1 MTLVRATFHIASVV
15 NGEDAVSY
23 EIVPSTRTLSV
34 DANGEWASGT
44 TIDKGYAKVT
54 CSVYKIT
61 GKNRELCKGE
71 TLFYRSNGAYL
82 QQFLFN
88 TGTFS
93 VYADKTASALNAF
106 VYSVNMASGNVS
118 DTPLAMTSITIAH
131 DGSNGD
137 DGASLLCQY
146 SADGTNW
153 HDGFITG
160 DVWMRQKLST
170 ATTWSNKMRIVG
182 ERGPGGTNGSYTE
195 YSYGISEKESV
206 ASSANSPGVD
216 NWYDMPIPT
225 TKDKPYLWMRVIK
238 VDEKGN
244 ESSPAYTRINGKDG
258 NNGTSVNIKG
268 SKPSSSALPSS
279 GQKMGDCYLIN
290 GELWV
295 YTGETGTGIVNGF
308 VNCGNIKGE
317 PGDSAV
323 QYFYHMAWATG
334 IKTDSSG
341 TMTGV
346 EGFTTSNP
354 AGLSYA
360 YMGVCYNTVSS
371 PDPSDWSQYK
381 WVKVEGKDAVTYE
394 VKLDT
399 NTVSADGKT
408 GKFLTTK
415 LGKYRLLRHTG
426 DKTENCSGVLDTL
439 DFLIFPIGADG
450 EALGAL
456 TGDTNSDIYGTIT
469 GNNLKEED
477 VYQIKFFW
485 YSGPTVVANR
495 YNYLQALKKTQGTPT
510 STMVISV
517 LASNTFT
524 VLRQGTEG
532 ERGSSGAV
540 WRQHRGFVEASE
552 TATYKYEAGGNDE
565 KFIDAVLLTGASGK
579 KTWYRCIQSYYST
592 GKSDLRNTLGSD
604 EFAKYWD
611 SAYMTVDFIATDF
624 FLSENAVINLL
635 GSNEINLTEKN
646 TGEIFGSYRI
656 PSGNGDDGVYAL
668 WLGAATGDGA
678 PFSVTKSG
686 EIYSVSGTIGGFKI
700 SENAIGSDQSGNMY
714 LTNNYIHFGIA
725 KSIYN
730 QDGHWVNLGKVDD
743 CCLEIM
749 SVASGSNTVNVG
761 GYVSVTLNTPR
772 PKSEANFA
780 AALRLEC
787 LWAEGG
793 AGTFDITN
801 AKEGNHAILIDSG
814 DVAGLRPSFIRINSS
829 LELSDY
835 NYNIECYNE
844 ENKPITLTLPSSP
857 KWGQHYV
864 VIQRGRGRVNFRS
877 ALGTNIHDLLSD
889 TDGKTWYSGIRGQVT
904 WFWYDGTEWMVRYVN
919 RQ

>member
-1 MTLVRATFHIASVV
+1 MTLVRGTFNISSVA
-15 NGEDAVSY
+15 NGEDAISY
-23 EIVPSTRTLSV
+23 EIVPSTRSLLI
-34 DANGEWASGT
+34 DADGNWVVGT
-44 TIDKGYAKVT
+44 TISGRYAKVI
-54 CSVYKIT
+54 CSVYKVT
-61 GKNRELCKGE
+61 GSKRELCTEKLRYSASNVIAKKGSFNGGSFHLMIPSS
-71 TLFYRSNGAYL
+71 TNVVDVSIFASNE
-82 QQFLFN
+82 
-88 TGTFS
+88 
-93 VYADKTASALNAF
+93 TASGPTG
-106 VYSVNMASGNVS
+106 SS
-118 DTPLAMTSITIAH
+118 LAIISIPVIH
-131 DGSNGD
+131 NGTNGTA
-137 DGASLLCQY
+137 GASLLCQY
-146 SADGTNW
+146 SADKTNW
-153 HDGFITG
+153 HDGFRAG

-170 ATTWSNKMRIVG
+170 DTTWSDPMRIVG
-182 ERGPGGTNGSYTE
+182 EKGTDGSYTE

-206 ASSANSPGVD
+206 ASSANSPGVE

-244 ESSPAYTRINGKDG
+244 ESSPAYTRLNGKDG

-295 YTGETGTGIVNGF
+295 YTGETGSGIVHGF

-323 QYFYHMAWATG
+323 QYFYHIAWATG

-371 PDPSDWSQYK
+371 PDPSDWNQYK

-394 VKLDT
+394 IKLDS

-450 EALGAL
+450 EALGVL
-456 TGDTNSDIYGTIT
+456 SGDKDSDIYGIIT
-469 GNNLKEED
+469 GNGLKEEN

-485 YSGPTVVANR
+485 YSGPAAVADR

-524 VLRQGTEG
+524 VLRQGVDG

-592 GKSDLRNTLGSD
+592 GKSDSRNIVGSND
-604 EFAKYWD
+604 FAKYWD

-635 GSNEINLTEKN
+635 GSNEINLTDKN
-646 TGEIFGSYRI
+646 GDIFGSYRI

-668 WLGAATGDGA
+668 WLGAATGGGA

-686 EIYSVSGTIGGFKI
+686 EIYSVSGIIGGFRI
-700 SENAIGSDQSGNMY
+700 GENGLGTSEGSNMF
-714 LTNNYIHFGIA
+714 LMNEYIHFGNFAALTNFDGYCIELGRRNNRCLTA
-725 KSIYN
+725 VSATSSNNDIYE
-730 QDGHWVNLGKVDD
+730 GGFFSVLVNKPMKFL
-743 CCLEIM
+743 
-749 SVASGSNTVNVG
+749 SS
-761 GYVSVTLNTPR
+761 Y
-772 PKSEANFA
+772 A
-780 AALRLEC
+780 AALRLQC
-787 LWAEGG
+787 DWMAD
-793 AGTFDITN
+793 AGEIDMTK
-801 AKEGNHAILIDSG
+801 ALEGNHAILIESG
-814 DVAGLRPSFIRINSS
+814 DVAGIRPSFVRINKD
-829 LELSDY
+829 LALSDY
-835 NYNIECYNE
+835 NFNVECYNE
-844 ENKPITLTLPSSP
+844 ENKPITLTLPASP

-864 VIQRGRGRVNFRS
+864 VIQRGRGRINFRS

-889 TDGKTWYSGIRGQVT
+889 ADGKTWYSGTRGQVT

>member
-1 MTLVRATFHIASVV
+1 MTLVRGTFNISSVA

-23 EIVPSTRTLSV
+23 EIVPSTRSLLI
-34 DANGEWASGT
+34 DADGNWVVGT
-44 TIDKGYAKVT
+44 TISGRYAKVI
-54 CSVYKIT
+54 CSVYKVT
-61 GKNRELCKGE
+61 GSKRELCTEKLWYSASNVIEKKGSFNGGSFHLMIPSS
-71 TLFYRSNGAYL
+71 TNVVDVSIFASNE
-82 QQFLFN
+82 
-88 TGTFS
+88 
-93 VYADKTASALNAF
+93 TASGPTG
-106 VYSVNMASGNVS
+106 SS
-118 DTPLAMTSITIAH
+118 LAIISIPVIH
-131 DGSNGD
+131 NGTNGTA
-137 DGASLLCQY
+137 GASLLCQY
-146 SADGTNW
+146 SADKTNW
-153 HDGFITG
+153 HDGFRAG

-170 ATTWSNKMRIVG
+170 DTTWSDPMRIVG
-182 ERGPGGTNGSYTE
+182 EKGTDGSYTE

-206 ASSANSPGVD
+206 ASSANSPGVE

-244 ESSPAYTRINGKDG
+244 ESSPAYTRLNGKDG

-279 GQKMGDCYLIN
+279 SQKMGDCYLIN

-295 YTGETGTGIVNGF
+295 YTGETGSGIVHGF

-323 QYFYHMAWATG
+323 QYFYHIAWATG

-371 PDPSDWSQYK
+371 PDPSDWNQYK

-394 VKLDT
+394 IKLDS

-450 EALGAL
+450 EALGVL
-456 TGDTNSDIYGTIT
+456 SGDKDSDIYGIIT
-469 GNNLKEED
+469 GNGLKEEN

-485 YSGPTVVANR
+485 YSGPAAVANR

-524 VLRQGTEG
+524 VLRQGVDG

-552 TATYKYEAGGNDE
+552 MATYKYEAGGNDE

-592 GKSDLRNTLGSD
+592 GKSDSRNTVGSND
-604 EFAKYWD
+604 FAKYWD

-635 GSNEINLTEKN
+635 GSNEINLTDKN
-646 TGEIFGSYRI
+646 GDIFGSYRI

-668 WLGAATGDGA
+668 WLGATTGGGA

-686 EIYSVSGTIGGFKI
+686 EIYSVSGTIGGFRIGKNGLGT
-700 SENAIGSDQSGNMY
+700 SEGSNMF
-714 LTNNYIHFGIA
+714 LENDYIHFGNFAALSNFDGYCIELGRRNQRCLTA
-725 KSIYN
+725 VSSSSSDNDIY
-730 QDGHWVNLGKVDD
+730 
-743 CCLEIM
+743 
-749 SVASGSNTVNVG
+749 VG
-761 GYVSVTLNTPR
+761 GFFSILVNR
-772 PKSEANFA
+772 PISSFA
-780 AALRLEC
+780 AALHLQC
-787 LWAEGG
+787 DWTVD
-793 AGTFDITN
+793 AGEIDMTE
-801 AKEGNHAILIDSG
+801 ALRGNHAILIESG
-814 DVAGLRPSFIRINSS
+814 DVAGIRPSFVRINKD
-829 LELSDY
+829 LALSDY
-835 NYNIECYNE
+835 NFNVECYNE
-844 ENKPITLTLPSSP
+844 ENKPITLTLPASP

-864 VIQRGRGRVNFRS
+864 VIQRGRGRINFRP
-877 ALGTNIHDLLSD
+877 ALDTNIHDLLSD
-889 TDGKTWYSGIRGQVT
+889 ADGKTWYSGTRGQVT

>member
-1 MTLVRATFHIASVV
+1 MTLVRGTFNISSVA

-23 EIVPSTRTLSV
+23 EIVPSTRSLLI
-34 DANGEWASGT
+34 DADGNWVVGT
-44 TIDKGYAKVT
+44 TISGRYAKVI
-54 CSVYKIT
+54 CSVYKVT
-61 GKNRELCKGE
+61 GSKRELCTEKLWYSASNVIAKKGSFNGGSFHLMIPSS
-71 TLFYRSNGAYL
+71 TNVVDVSIFASNE
-82 QQFLFN
+82 
-88 TGTFS
+88 
-93 VYADKTASALNAF
+93 TASGPTG
-106 VYSVNMASGNVS
+106 SS
-118 DTPLAMTSITIAH
+118 LAIISIPVIHNGTNGTS
-131 DGSNGD
+131 
-137 DGASLLCQY
+137 GASLLCQY
-146 SADGTNW
+146 SADKTNW
-153 HDGFITG
+153 HDGFVTG
-160 DVWMRQKLST
+160 DVWMRQKLNTDT
-170 ATTWSNKMRIVG
+170 AWSDPMRIVG
-182 ERGPGGTNGSYTE
+182 EQGKPGTNGSYTE

-206 ASSANSPGVD
+206 ASSANSPGVET
-216 NWYDMPIPT
+216 WHDMPIPT

-244 ESSPAYTRINGKDG
+244 ESSPAYTRLNGKDG

-295 YTGETGTGIVNGF
+295 YTGETGSGIVHGF

-371 PDPSDWSQYK
+371 PDPSDWNQYK

-394 VKLDT
+394 IKLDS

-450 EALGAL
+450 EALGVL
-456 TGDTNSDIYGTIT
+456 SGDKDSDIYGIIT
-469 GNNLKEED
+469 GNGLKEEN

-485 YSGPTVVANR
+485 YSGPAAVANR

-524 VLRQGTEG
+524 VLRQGVDG

-592 GKSDLRNTLGSD
+592 GKSDSRNTVGSND
-604 EFAKYWD
+604 FAKYWD

-635 GSNEINLTEKN
+635 GSNEINLADKN
-646 TGEIFGSYRI
+646 GDIFGSYRI

-668 WLGAATGDGA
+668 WLGATTGGGA

-686 EIYSVSGTIGGFKI
+686 EIYSVSGTIGGFRIGKNGLGT
-700 SENAIGSDQSGNMY
+700 SEGSNMF
-714 LTNNYIHFGIA
+714 LKNDCIHFGNLA
-725 KSIYN
+725 ALSNFDGYCVELGRRNQRCLTAVSSSSSDNDIY
-730 QDGHWVNLGKVDD
+730 
-743 CCLEIM
+743 
-749 SVASGSNTVNVG
+749 VG
-761 GYVSVTLNTPR
+761 GFFSILVNR
-772 PKSEANFA
+772 PISSFA
-780 AALRLEC
+780 AALHLRC
-787 LWAEGG
+787 DWTVD
-793 AGTFDITN
+793 AGEIDMTK
-801 AKEGNHAILIDSG
+801 ALRGNHAILIESG
-814 DVAGLRPSFIRINSS
+814 DVAGIRPSFVRINKD
-829 LELSDY
+829 LALSDY
-835 NYNIECYNE
+835 NFNVECYNE
-844 ENKPITLTLPSSP
+844 ENKPITLTLPASP

-864 VIQRGRGRVNFRS
+864 VIQRGRGRINFRS

-889 TDGKTWYSGIRGQVT
+889 ADGKTWYSGTRGQVT

>member
-1 MTLVRATFHIASVV
+1 MTLVRGTFNISSVA

-23 EIVPSTRTLSV
+23 EIVPSTRSLLI
-34 DANGEWASGT
+34 DADGNWVVGT
-44 TIDKGYAKVT
+44 TISGRYAKVI
-54 CSVYKIT
+54 CLVYKVT
-61 GKNRELCKGE
+61 GSKRELCTEKLWYSASNVIAKKGSFDGGSFHLMIPSS
-71 TLFYRSNGAYL
+71 TNVVDVSIFASNE
-82 QQFLFN
+82 
-88 TGTFS
+88 
-93 VYADKTASALNAF
+93 TASGPTG
-106 VYSVNMASGNVS
+106 SS
-118 DTPLAMTSITIAH
+118 LAIISIPVIH
-131 DGSNGD
+131 NGTNGTA
-137 DGASLLCQY
+137 GASLLCQY
-146 SADGTNW
+146 SADKTNW
-153 HDGFITG
+153 HDGFRAG

-170 ATTWSNKMRIVG
+170 DTTWSDPMRIVG
-182 ERGPGGTNGSYTE
+182 EKGTDGSYTE

-206 ASSANSPGVD
+206 ASSANSPGVE

-244 ESSPAYTRINGKDG
+244 ESSPAYTRLNGKDG

-295 YTGETGTGIVNGF
+295 YTGETGSGIVHGF

-323 QYFYHMAWATG
+323 QYFYHIAWATG

-371 PDPSDWSQYK
+371 PDPSDWNQYK

-394 VKLDT
+394 IKLDS

-450 EALGAL
+450 EALDVL
-456 TGDTNSDIYGTIT
+456 SGDKDSDIYGIIT
-469 GNNLKEED
+469 GNGLKEEN

-485 YSGPTVVANR
+485 YSGPAAVANR

-524 VLRQGTEG
+524 VLRQGVDG

-592 GKSDLRNTLGSD
+592 GKSDSRNTVGSND
-604 EFAKYWD
+604 FAKYWD

-635 GSNEINLTEKN
+635 GSNEINLTDKN
-646 TGEIFGSYRI
+646 GDIFGSYRI

-668 WLGAATGDGA
+668 WLGAATGGGA

-686 EIYSVSGTIGGFKI
+686 EIYSVSGIIGGFRI
-700 SENAIGSDQSGNMY
+700 GENGLGTSEGSNMF
-714 LTNNYIHFGIA
+714 LMNEYIHFGNFAALTNFDGYCIELGRRNNRCLTA
-725 KSIYN
+725 VSATSSNNDIYE
-730 QDGHWVNLGKVDD
+730 GGFFSVLVNKPMKFL
-743 CCLEIM
+743 
-749 SVASGSNTVNVG
+749 SS
-761 GYVSVTLNTPR
+761 Y
-772 PKSEANFA
+772 A
-780 AALRLEC
+780 AALRLQC
-787 LWAEGG
+787 DWTAD
-793 AGTFDITN
+793 AGEIDMTKAF
-801 AKEGNHAILIDSG
+801 EGNHAILIESG
-814 DVAGLRPSFIRINSS
+814 DVAGIRPSFVRINKD
-829 LELSDY
+829 LALSDY
-835 NYNIECYNE
+835 NFNVECYNE
-844 ENKPITLTLPSSP
+844 ENKPITLTLPASP

-864 VIQRGRGRVNFRS
+864 VIQRGRGRINFRS
-877 ALGTNIHDLLSD
+877 AFGTNIHDLLSD
-889 TDGKTWYSGIRGQVT
+889 ADGKTWYSGTRGQVT

>member
-1 MTLVRATFHIASVV
+1 MTLVRATFHISSVA

-23 EIVPSTRTLSV
+23 EIVPSTRSLLI
-34 DANGEWASGT
+34 DADGNWVVGT
-44 TIDKGYAKVT
+44 TTSGRYAKVI
-54 CSVYKIT
+54 CSVYKVT
-61 GKNRELCKGE
+61 GPKRELCTEKLWYSASNVIAKKGSFDGGSFHLMIPSS
-71 TLFYRSNGAYL
+71 TNVVDVSIFASNE
-82 QQFLFN
+82 
-88 TGTFS
+88 
-93 VYADKTASALNAF
+93 TASGPTG
-106 VYSVNMASGNVS
+106 SS
-118 DTPLAMTSITIAH
+118 LAIISIPVIH
-131 DGSNGD
+131 NGTNGTA
-137 DGASLLCQY
+137 GASLLCQY
-146 SADGTNW
+146 SADKTNW
-153 HDGFITG
+153 HDGFTAG

-170 ATTWSNKMRIVG
+170 DTTWSAPMRIVG
-182 ERGPGGTNGSYTE
+182 ERGTDGSYTE

-206 ASSANSPGVD
+206 ASSANSPGAES
-216 NWYDMPIPT
+216 WYDMPIPT
-225 TKDKPYLWMRVIK
+225 TKDKPYLWMKVIK

-317 PGDSAV
+317 PGDPAV

-426 DKTENCSGVLDTL
+426 YKTENCSGVLDTL

-456 TGDTNSDIYGTIT
+456 TGDANSDIYGTIT

-495 YNYLQALKKTQGTPT
+495 YNYLKELKKTQGTPT

-524 VLRQGTEG
+524 VLRQGVDG

-604 EFAKYWD
+604 QFAKYWD

-635 GSNEINLTEKN
+635 GSNEINLTDK
-646 TGEIFGSYRI
+646 TGNIFGSYRI
-656 PSGNGDDGVYAL
+656 PSGNGDDNKYAL
-668 WLGAATGDGA
+668 WLGAATGDAA

-700 SENAIGSDQSGNMY
+700 GKNGLGTSNGSNMF
-714 LTNNYIHFGIA
+714 LMNDYIHFGNYA
-725 KSIYN
+725 ALTNYDGYCVDLGRRN
-730 QDGHWVNLGKVDD
+730 QR
-743 CCLEIM
+743 CL
-749 SVASGSNTVNVG
+749 TVVSSSSSDNDVYVG
-761 GYVSVTLNTPR
+761 GFFSVLVNR
-772 PKSEANFA
+772 PIYSFA
-780 AALRLEC
+780 AALHLQCE
-787 LWAEGG
+787 WTTG
-793 AGTFDITN
+793 AGEIDMTN
-801 AKEGNHAILIDSG
+801 AEEGNHAILIDSG
-814 DVAGLRPSFIRINSS
+814 DVAGIRPSFVRIDSN
-829 LELSDY
+829 LKLSDY

-844 ENKPITLTLPSSP
+844 TSAITLTLPASP

-864 VIQRGRGRVNFRS
+864 VIQRGKGQVNFKS
-877 ALGTNIHDLLSD
+877 STNTNIHDLNSNKD
-889 TDGKTWYSGIRGQVT
+889 DKVWYSGTLGQVS
-904 WFWYDGTEWMVRYVN
+904 WFWYNGSEWLVRYVN
-919 RQ
+919 K

>member
-1 MTLVRATFHIASVV
+1 MTLVRGTFNISSVA
-15 NGEDAVSY
+15 NGEDAISY
-23 EIVPSTRTLSV
+23 EIVPSTRSLLI
-34 DANGEWASGT
+34 DADGNWVVGT
-44 TIDKGYAKVT
+44 TTNGRYAKVI
-54 CSVYKIT
+54 CSVYKVT
-61 GKNRELCKGE
+61 GSKRELCTEKLWYSASNVIAKKGSFNGGSFHLMIPSS
-71 TLFYRSNGAYL
+71 TNVVDVSIFASNE
-82 QQFLFN
+82 
-88 TGTFS
+88 
-93 VYADKTASALNAF
+93 TASGPTG
-106 VYSVNMASGNVS
+106 SS
-118 DTPLAMTSITIAH
+118 LAIISIPVIH
-131 DGSNGD
+131 NGTNGTA
-137 DGASLLCQY
+137 GASLLCQY
-146 SADGTNW
+146 SADKANW
-153 HDGFITG
+153 HDGFRAG

-170 ATTWSNKMRIVG
+170 DTTWSDPMRIVG
-182 ERGPGGTNGSYTE
+182 EKGTDGSYTE

-206 ASSANSPGVD
+206 ASSANSPGVE

-244 ESSPAYTRINGKDG
+244 ESSPAYTRLNGKDG

-295 YTGETGTGIVNGF
+295 YTGETGSGIVNGF

-323 QYFYHMAWATG
+323 QYFYHIAWATG

-371 PDPSDWSQYK
+371 PDPSDWNQYK

-394 VKLDT
+394 IKLDS

-450 EALGAL
+450 EALGVL
-456 TGDTNSDIYGTIT
+456 SGDKDSDIYGIIT
-469 GNNLKEED
+469 GNGLKEEN

-485 YSGPTVVANR
+485 YSGPAAVANR

-524 VLRQGTEG
+524 VLRQGVDG

-592 GKSDLRNTLGSD
+592 GKSDSRNTVGSND
-604 EFAKYWD
+604 FAKYWD

-635 GSNEINLTEKN
+635 GSNEINLTDKN
-646 TGEIFGSYRI
+646 GDIFGSYRI

-668 WLGAATGDGA
+668 WLGAATGGGA

-686 EIYSVSGTIGGFKI
+686 EIYSVSGTIGGFRI
-700 SENAIGSDQSGNMY
+700 GEYGLGTSEGSNMF
-714 LTNNYIHFGIA
+714 LKNDYIHFGSFAALINFDGYCIELGRKNQRCLTAVSSSSSDNDIYEGGFFSVLVNRPIA
-725 KSIYN
+725 SY
-730 QDGHWVNLGKVDD
+730 
-743 CCLEIM
+743 
-749 SVASGSNTVNVG
+749 
-761 GYVSVTLNTPR
+761 
-772 PKSEANFA
+772 A
-780 AALRLEC
+780 AALHLQC
-787 LWAEGG
+787 DWTAD
-793 AGTFDITN
+793 AGEIDMTK
-801 AKEGNHAILIDSG
+801 ALEGNHAILIEAG
-814 DVAGLRPSFIRINSS
+814 DVAGIRPSFVRINKD
-829 LELSDY
+829 LALSDY
-835 NYNIECYNE
+835 NFNVECYNE
-844 ENKPITLTLPSSP
+844 ENKPITLTLPASP

-864 VIQRGRGRVNFRS
+864 VIQRGRGRINFRS

-889 TDGKTWYSGIRGQVT
+889 ADGKTWYSGTRGQVT
-904 WFWYDGTEWMVRYVN
+904 WFWYNGTEWMVRYVN
-919 RQ
+919 R

>member
-1 MTLVRATFHIASVV
+1 MTLVRATFHISSVA

-23 EIVPSTRTLSV
+23 EIVPSTRSLLI
-34 DANGEWASGT
+34 DADGNWVVGT
-44 TIDKGYAKVT
+44 TTSGRYAKVI
-54 CSVYKIT
+54 CSVYKVT
-61 GKNRELCKGE
+61 GPKRELCTEKLWYSASNVIAKKGSFDGGSFHLMIPSS
-71 TLFYRSNGAYL
+71 TNVVDVSIFASNE
-82 QQFLFN
+82 
-88 TGTFS
+88 
-93 VYADKTASALNAF
+93 TASGPTG
-106 VYSVNMASGNVS
+106 SS
-118 DTPLAMTSITIAH
+118 LAIISIPVIHNGT
-131 DGSNGD
+131 DGTA
-137 DGASLLCQY
+137 GASLLCQY
-146 SADGTNW
+146 SADKTNW
-153 HDGFITG
+153 HDGFTAG

-170 ATTWSNKMRIVG
+170 DTTWSGPMRIVG
-182 ERGPGGTNGSYTE
+182 ERGTNGSYTE

-206 ASSANSPGVD
+206 ASSANSPGVES
-216 NWYDMPIPT
+216 WYDMPIPT

-268 SKPSSSALPSS
+268 SKTSSSALPSS

-295 YTGETGTGIVNGF
+295 YTGETGSGIVNGF

-323 QYFYHMAWATG
+323 QYFYHIAWATG

-426 DKTENCSGVLDTL
+426 DKTENCSGVLDTF
-439 DFLIFPIGADG
+439 DFLIFLIGADG
-450 EALGAL
+450 EVLDSGVL

-469 GNNLKEED
+469 GNGLKEED
-477 VYQIKFFW
+477 VYQMKFFW
-485 YSGPTVVANR
+485 YSAPTVVANR
-495 YNYLQALKKTQGTPT
+495 YNYLQALKKTQGSPT
-510 STMVISV
+510 SVMPFSV

-524 VLRQGTEG
+524 VLRQGVNG

-540 WRQHRGFVEASE
+540 WRQHRDFVEASE

-565 KFIDAVLLTGASGK
+565 KFIDAVLLVGASGK

-592 GKSDLRNTLGSD
+592 GKSDSRNIVGSD
-604 EFAKYWD
+604 QFAKYWD

-624 FLSENAVINLL
+624 FLSENAKINLL
-635 GSNEINLTEKN
+635 GSNEINLTDST
-646 TGEIFGSYRI
+646 TGDIFGSYRI
-656 PSGNGDDGVYAL
+656 PSGNGDDNKYAL

-686 EIYSVSGTIGGFKI
+686 EIYSVSGTIGGFVIGK
-700 SENAIGSDQSGNMY
+700 NALGSSQGSNMF
-714 LTNNYIHFGIA
+714 LTNDYIHFGNFAALTNFDGYCIELGRRNQRCLTA
-725 KSIYN
+725 VSSSSSDNDIY
-730 QDGHWVNLGKVDD
+730 
-743 CCLEIM
+743 
-749 SVASGSNTVNVG
+749 VG
-761 GYVSVTLNTPR
+761 GFFSVLVNR
-772 PKSEANFA
+772 PIASFA
-780 AALRLEC
+780 AALHLQC
-787 LWAEGG
+787 DWTAD
-793 AGTFDITN
+793 AGEIDMTK
-801 AKEGNHAILIDSG
+801 ALEGNHAILIESG
-814 DVAGLRPSFIRINSS
+814 DVAGIRPSFVRINKDMA
-829 LELSDY
+829 LSDY
-835 NYNIECYNE
+835 NFNVECYNE
-844 ENKPITLTLPSSP
+844 TSAITLTLPASP

-864 VIQRGRGRVNFRS
+864 FIQRGNGHVNFKS
-877 ALGTNIHDLLSD
+877 ALNTNIHDLNSGAN
-889 TDGKTWYSGIRGQVT
+889 GKIWYSGTLGQVT

-919 RQ
+919 R

>member
-1 MTLVRATFHIASVV
+1 MTLVRGTFNISSVA

-23 EIVPSTRTLSV
+23 EIVPSTRSLLI
-34 DANGEWASGT
+34 DADGNWVVGT
-44 TIDKGYAKVT
+44 TISGRYAKVI
-54 CSVYKIT
+54 CSVYKVT
-61 GKNRELCKGE
+61 GSKRELCTEKLWYSASNVIAKKGSFDGGSFHLMIPSS
-71 TLFYRSNGAYL
+71 TNVVDVSIFASNE
-82 QQFLFN
+82 
-88 TGTFS
+88 
-93 VYADKTASALNAF
+93 TASGPTG
-106 VYSVNMASGNVS
+106 SS
-118 DTPLAMTSITIAH
+118 LAIISIPVIH
-131 DGSNGD
+131 NGTNGTA
-137 DGASLLCQY
+137 GASLLCQY
-146 SADGTNW
+146 SADKTNW
-153 HDGFITG
+153 HDGFRAG

-170 ATTWSNKMRIVG
+170 DTTWSDPMRIVG
-182 ERGPGGTNGSYTE
+182 EKGTDGSYTE

-206 ASSANSPGVD
+206 ASSANSPGVET
-216 NWYDMPIPT
+216 WHDMPIPT

-244 ESSPAYTRINGKDG
+244 ESSPAYTRLNGKDG

-279 GQKMGDCYLIN
+279 GQKMGDCYLID

-295 YTGETGTGIVNGF
+295 YTGETGSGIVHGF

-371 PDPSDWSQYK
+371 PDPSDWNQYK

-394 VKLDT
+394 IKLDS

-450 EALGAL
+450 EALDVL
-456 TGDTNSDIYGTIT
+456 SGDKDSDIYGIIT
-469 GNNLKEED
+469 GNGLKEEN

-485 YSGPTVVANR
+485 YSAPAALANR

-524 VLRQGTEG
+524 VLRQGVDG

-592 GKSDLRNTLGSD
+592 GKSDSRNTVGSND
-604 EFAKYWD
+604 FAKYWD

-635 GSNEINLTEKN
+635 GSNEINLTDKN
-646 TGEIFGSYRI
+646 GDIFGSYRI
-656 PSGNGDDGVYAL
+656 PSGNGDNGMYAL
-668 WLGAATGDGA
+668 WLGAATGGGA

-686 EIYSVSGTIGGFKI
+686 EIYSVSGTIGGFRI
-700 SENAIGSDQSGNMY
+700 GENGLGTSKGSNMF
-714 LTNNYIHFGIA
+714 LMNEYIHFG
-725 KSIYN
+725 
-730 QDGHWVNLGKVDD
+730 
-743 CCLEIM
+743 
-749 SVASGSNTVNVG
+749 
-761 GYVSVTLNTPR
+761 
-772 PKSEANFA
+772 NFA
-780 AALRLEC
+780 ALTDFDGYCIELGRKNQRC
-787 LWAEGG
+787 LTAVSSSSSDNDIYEGG
-793 AGTFDITN
+793 FFSVLVNRPIASYAAALHLQCDWTVDAGEIDMTN
-801 AKEGNHAILIDSG
+801 ALEGNHAILIESG
-814 DVAGLRPSFIRINSS
+814 DVAGIRPSFVRINKD
-829 LELSDY
+829 LALSDY
-835 NYNIECYNE
+835 NFNVECYNE
-844 ENKPITLTLPSSP
+844 ENKPITLTLPASP

-864 VIQRGRGRVNFRS
+864 VIQRGRGRINFRS
-877 ALGTNIHDLLSD
+877 ALGTNIHDLNSNA
-889 TDGKTWYSGIRGQVT
+889 DGKTWYSGTLGQVT
-904 WFWYDGTEWMVRYVN
+904 WFWYNGTEWLVRYVN
-919 RQ
+919 R

>member
-1 MTLVRATFHIASVV
+1 MTLVRATFHISSVA

-23 EIVPSTRTLSV
+23 EIVPSTRSLLI
-34 DANGEWASGT
+34 DADGNWVVGT
-44 TIDKGYAKVT
+44 TTSGRYAKVI
-54 CSVYKIT
+54 CSVYKVT
-61 GKNRELCKGE
+61 GPKRELCTEKLWYSASNVIAKKGSFDE
-71 TLFYRSNGAYL
+71 GSFHLMIPSSTNVVDVSIFASNE
-82 QQFLFN
+82 
-88 TGTFS
+88 
-93 VYADKTASALNAF
+93 TASGPTG
-106 VYSVNMASGNVS
+106 S
-118 DTPLAMTSITIAH
+118 PLAIISIPVIH
-131 DGSNGD
+131 NGTNGTA
-137 DGASLLCQY
+137 GASLLCQY
-146 SADGTNW
+146 SADKTNW
-153 HDGFITG
+153 HDGFTAG

-170 ATTWSNKMRIVG
+170 DTTWSGPMRIVG
-182 ERGPGGTNGSYTE
+182 ERGTNGSYTE

-206 ASSANSPGVD
+206 ASSANSPGVEG
-216 NWYDMPIPT
+216 WYDMPIPT

-295 YTGETGTGIVNGF
+295 YTGETGSGIVNGF

-323 QYFYHMAWATG
+323 QYFYHIAWATG

-426 DKTENCSGVLDTL
+426 DKTENCSGVLDTF
-439 DFLIFPIGADG
+439 DFLIFLIGADG
-450 EALGAL
+450 EVLDSGVL

-469 GNNLKEED
+469 GNGLKEED
-477 VYQIKFFW
+477 VYQMKFFW
-485 YSGPTVVANR
+485 YSAPTVVANR
-495 YNYLQALKKTQGTPT
+495 YNYLQALKKTQGSPT
-510 STMVISV
+510 SVMPFSV

-524 VLRQGTEG
+524 VLRQGVNG

-540 WRQHRGFVEASE
+540 WRQHRDFVEASE

-565 KFIDAVLLTGASGK
+565 KFIDAVLLVGASGK

-592 GKSDLRNTLGSD
+592 GKSDSRNIVGSD
-604 EFAKYWD
+604 QFAKYWD

-624 FLSENAVINLL
+624 FLSENAKINLL
-635 GSNEINLTEKN
+635 GSNEINLTDST
-646 TGEIFGSYRI
+646 TGDIFGSYRI
-656 PSGNGDDGVYAL
+656 PSGNGDDNKYAL

-686 EIYSVSGTIGGFKI
+686 EIYSVSGTIGGFVIGK
-700 SENAIGSDQSGNMY
+700 NALGSSQGSNMF
-714 LTNNYIHFGIA
+714 LTNDYIHFGNFAALTNFDGYCIELGRRNQRCLTA
-725 KSIYN
+725 VSSSSSDNDIY
-730 QDGHWVNLGKVDD
+730 
-743 CCLEIM
+743 
-749 SVASGSNTVNVG
+749 VG
-761 GYVSVTLNTPR
+761 GFFSVLVNR
-772 PKSEANFA
+772 PIASFA
-780 AALRLEC
+780 AALHLQC
-787 LWAEGG
+787 DWTAD
-793 AGTFDITN
+793 AGEIDMTK
-801 AKEGNHAILIDSG
+801 ALEGNHAILIESG
-814 DVAGLRPSFIRINSS
+814 DVAGIRPSFVRINKDMA
-829 LELSDY
+829 LSDY
-835 NYNIECYNE
+835 NFNVECYNE
-844 ENKPITLTLPSSP
+844 TSAITLTLPASP

-864 VIQRGRGRVNFRS
+864 FIQRGNGHVNFKS
-877 ALGTNIHDLLSD
+877 ALNTNIHDLNSGAN
-889 TDGKTWYSGIRGQVT
+889 GKTWYSGTLGQVT

-919 RQ
+919 R

>member
-1 MTLVRATFHIASVV
+1 MA

-23 EIVPSTRTLSV
+23 EIVPSTRSLLI
-34 DANGEWASGT
+34 DADGNWVVGT
-44 TIDKGYAKVT
+44 TISGRYAKVI
-54 CSVYKIT
+54 CSVYKVT
-61 GKNRELCKGE
+61 GSKRELCTEKLWYSASNVIAKKGSFDGGSFHLMIPSS
-71 TLFYRSNGAYL
+71 TNVVDVSIFASNE
-82 QQFLFN
+82 
-88 TGTFS
+88 
-93 VYADKTASALNAF
+93 TASGPTG
-106 VYSVNMASGNVS
+106 SS
-118 DTPLAMTSITIAH
+118 LAIISIPVIH
-131 DGSNGD
+131 NGTNGTA
-137 DGASLLCQY
+137 GASLLCQY
-146 SADGTNW
+146 SADKTNW
-153 HDGFITG
+153 HDGFRAG

-170 ATTWSNKMRIVG
+170 DTTWSDPMRIVG
-182 ERGPGGTNGSYTE
+182 EKGTDGSYTE

-206 ASSANSPGVD
+206 ASSANSPGVET
-216 NWYDMPIPT
+216 WHDMPIPT

-244 ESSPAYTRINGKDG
+244 ESSPAYTRLNGKDG

-279 GQKMGDCYLIN
+279 GQKMGDCYLID

-295 YTGETGTGIVNGF
+295 YTGETGSGIVHGF

-371 PDPSDWSQYK
+371 PDPSDWNQYK

-394 VKLDT
+394 IKLDS

-450 EALGAL
+450 EALDVL
-456 TGDTNSDIYGTIT
+456 SGDKDSDIYGIIT
-469 GNNLKEED
+469 GNGLKEEN

-485 YSGPTVVANR
+485 YSAPAALANR

-524 VLRQGTEG
+524 VLRQGVDG

-592 GKSDLRNTLGSD
+592 GKSDSRNTVGSND
-604 EFAKYWD
+604 FAKYWD

-635 GSNEINLTEKN
+635 GSNEINLTDKN
-646 TGEIFGSYRI
+646 GDIFGSYRI
-656 PSGNGDDGVYAL
+656 PSGNGDNGVYAL
-668 WLGAATGDGA
+668 WLGAATGGGA

-686 EIYSVSGTIGGFKI
+686 EIHSVSGTIGGFRI
-700 SENAIGSDQSGNMY
+700 GENGLGTSEGSNMF
-714 LTNNYIHFGIA
+714 LMNEYIHFGNFAALTDFDGYCIELGRKNNRCLTA
-725 KSIYN
+725 VSATSSNNDIYE
-730 QDGHWVNLGKVDD
+730 GGFFSVLVNKPMKFL
-743 CCLEIM
+743 
-749 SVASGSNTVNVG
+749 SS
-761 GYVSVTLNTPR
+761 Y
-772 PKSEANFA
+772 A
-780 AALRLEC
+780 AALRLQC
-787 LWAEGG
+787 DWTAD
-793 AGTFDITN
+793 AGEIDMTKAF
-801 AKEGNHAILIDSG
+801 EGNHAILIESG
-814 DVAGLRPSFIRINSS
+814 DVAGIRPSFVRINKD
-829 LELSDY
+829 LALSDY
-835 NYNIECYNE
+835 NFNVECYNE
-844 ENKPITLTLPSSP
+844 ENKPITLTLPASP

-864 VIQRGRGRVNFRS
+864 VIQRGRGRINFRS

-889 TDGKTWYSGIRGQVT
+889 ADGKTWYSGTRGQVT

>member
-1 MTLVRATFHIASVV
+1 MTLVRATFHISSVA

-23 EIVPSTRTLSV
+23 EIVPSTRSLLI
-34 DANGEWASGT
+34 DADGNWVVGT
-44 TIDKGYAKVT
+44 TTSGRYAKVI
-54 CSVYKIT
+54 CSVYKVT
-61 GKNRELCKGE
+61 GPKRELCTEKLWYSASNVIAKKGSFDGGSFHLMIPSS
-71 TLFYRSNGAYL
+71 TNVVDVSIFASNE
-82 QQFLFN
+82 
-88 TGTFS
+88 
-93 VYADKTASALNAF
+93 TASGPTGSSLAIISI
-106 VYSVNMASGNVS
+106 SV
-118 DTPLAMTSITIAH
+118 IH
-131 DGSNGD
+131 NGTNGTA
-137 DGASLLCQY
+137 GASLLCQY
-146 SADGTNW
+146 SADKTNW
-153 HDGFITG
+153 HDGFTAG

-170 ATTWSNKMRIVG
+170 DTTWSAPMRIVG
-182 ERGPGGTNGSYTE
+182 EKGDDGTNGSYTE

-206 ASSANSPGVD
+206 ASSANSPGVES
-216 NWYDMPIPT
+216 WYDMPIPT

-279 GQKMGDCYLIN
+279 GQKMGDCYLVN

-394 VKLDT
+394 IKLDS

-450 EALGAL
+450 EALGVL
-456 TGDTNSDIYGTIT
+456 SGDKDSDIYGIIT
-469 GNNLKEED
+469 GNGLKEEN

-485 YSGPTVVANR
+485 YSGPAAVANR

-510 STMVISV
+510 STLVISV

-524 VLRQGTEG
+524 VLRQGVDG

-592 GKSDLRNTLGSD
+592 GKSDSRNTVGSND
-604 EFAKYWD
+604 FAKYWD

-635 GSNEINLTEKN
+635 GSNEINLTDKN
-646 TGEIFGSYRI
+646 GDIFGSYRI

-668 WLGAATGDGA
+668 WLGAATGGGA

-686 EIYSVSGTIGGFKI
+686 EIYSVSGTIGGFRIGKNSLGT
-700 SENAIGSDQSGNMY
+700 SEGSNMF
-714 LTNNYIHFGIA
+714 LVNEYIHFG
-725 KSIYN
+725 
-730 QDGHWVNLGKVDD
+730 
-743 CCLEIM
+743 
-749 SVASGSNTVNVG
+749 
-761 GYVSVTLNTPR
+761 
-772 PKSEANFA
+772 NFA
-780 AALRLEC
+780 ALADFDGYCIELGRKNNRC
-787 LWAEGG
+787 LTAVSATSSNNDIYEGG
-793 AGTFDITN
+793 FFSVLVNKPMKFLSSYAAALHLQCNWTADAGEIDMTEAF
-801 AKEGNHAILIDSG
+801 KGNHAILIDSG
-814 DVAGLRPSFIRINSS
+814 DVAGIRPSFVRINKD
-829 LELSDY
+829 LALSDY
-835 NYNIECYNE
+835 NFNVECYNE
-844 ENKPITLTLPSSP
+844 ENKPITLTLPASP

-864 VIQRGRGRVNFRS
+864 VIQRGRGRINFRS
-877 ALGTNIHDLLSD
+877 ALGTNIHDLNSNA
-889 TDGKTWYSGIRGQVT
+889 DGKTWYSGTLGQVT
-904 WFWYDGTEWMVRYVN
+904 WFWYNGTEWLVRYVN
-919 RQ
+919 R

>member
-1 MTLVRATFHIASVV
+1 MTLVRGTFNISSVA
-15 NGEDAVSY
+15 NGEDAISY
-23 EIVPSTRTLSV
+23 EIVPSTRSLLI
-34 DANGEWASGT
+34 DADGNWVVGT
-44 TIDKGYAKVT
+44 TVSGRYAKVI
-54 CSVYKIT
+54 CSVYKVT
-61 GKNRELCKGE
+61 GSKRELCTEKLWYSASNVIAKKGSFDGGSFHLMIPSS
-71 TLFYRSNGAYL
+71 TNVVDVSIFASNE
-82 QQFLFN
+82 
-88 TGTFS
+88 
-93 VYADKTASALNAF
+93 TASGPTG
-106 VYSVNMASGNVS
+106 SS
-118 DTPLAMTSITIAH
+118 LAIISIPVIH
-131 DGSNGD
+131 NGTNGTA
-137 DGASLLCQY
+137 GASLLCQY
-146 SADGTNW
+146 SADKTNW
-153 HDGFITG
+153 HDGFRAG

-170 ATTWSNKMRIVG
+170 DTTWSDPMRIVG
-182 ERGPGGTNGSYTE
+182 EKGTDGSYTE

-206 ASSANSPGVD
+206 ASSANSPGVE

-244 ESSPAYTRINGKDG
+244 ESSPAYTRLNGKDG

-295 YTGETGTGIVNGF
+295 YTGETGSGIVHGF
-308 VNCGNIKGE
+308 MNCGNIKGE

-323 QYFYHMAWATG
+323 QYFYHIAWATG

-371 PDPSDWSQYK
+371 PDPSDWNQYK

-394 VKLDT
+394 IKLDS

-450 EALGAL
+450 EALGVL
-456 TGDTNSDIYGTIT
+456 SGDKDSDIYGIIT
-469 GNNLKEED
+469 GNGLKEEN

-485 YSGPTVVANR
+485 YSGPAAVANR

-524 VLRQGTEG
+524 VLRQGVDG

-592 GKSDLRNTLGSD
+592 GKSDSRNTVGSND
-604 EFAKYWD
+604 FAKYWD

-635 GSNEINLTEKN
+635 GSNEINLTDKN
-646 TGEIFGSYRI
+646 GDIFGSYRI

-668 WLGAATGDGA
+668 WLGATTGGRA

-686 EIYSVSGTIGGFKI
+686 EIYSVSGTIGGFR
-700 SENAIGSDQSGNMY
+700 IGKNGLGTSGGSNMF
-714 LTNNYIHFGIA
+714 LKNDYIHFGNFAALDNFDGYCIELGRRNQRCLTA
-725 KSIYN
+725 VSSSSSDNDIY
-730 QDGHWVNLGKVDD
+730 
-743 CCLEIM
+743 
-749 SVASGSNTVNVG
+749 VG
-761 GYVSVTLNTPR
+761 GFFSILVNR
-772 PKSEANFA
+772 PISSFA
-780 AALRLEC
+780 AALHLQC
-787 LWAEGG
+787 DWTVD
-793 AGTFDITN
+793 AGEIDMTK
-801 AKEGNHAILIDSG
+801 ALRGNHAILIESG
-814 DVAGLRPSFIRINSS
+814 DVAGIRPSFVRINKD
-829 LELSDY
+829 LALSDY
-835 NYNIECYNE
+835 NFNVECYNE
-844 ENKPITLTLPSSP
+844 ENKPITLTLPASP

-864 VIQRGRGRVNFRS
+864 VIQRGRGRINFRS
-877 ALGTNIHDLLSD
+877 ALGTNIHDLNSD
-889 TDGKTWYSGIRGQVT
+889 ADGKTWYSGTLGQVT
-904 WFWYDGTEWMVRYVN
+904 WFWYNGTEWLVRYVN
-919 RQ
+919 R

>member
-1 MTLVRATFHIASVV
+1 MTLVRGTFNISSVA
-15 NGEDAVSY
+15 NGEDAISY
-23 EIVPSTRTLSV
+23 EIVPSTRSLLI
-34 DANGEWASGT
+34 DADGNWVVGT
-44 TIDKGYAKVT
+44 TISGRYAKVI
-54 CSVYKIT
+54 CSVYKVT
-61 GKNRELCKGE
+61 GSKRELCTEKLWYSASNVIAKKGSFNGGSFHLMIPSS
-71 TLFYRSNGAYL
+71 TNVVDVSIFASNE
-82 QQFLFN
+82 
-88 TGTFS
+88 
-93 VYADKTASALNAF
+93 TASGPTG
-106 VYSVNMASGNVS
+106 SS
-118 DTPLAMTSITIAH
+118 LAIISIPVIH
-131 DGSNGD
+131 NGTNGTA
-137 DGASLLCQY
+137 GASLLCQY
-146 SADGTNW
+146 SADKTNW
-153 HDGFITG
+153 HDGFRAG

-170 ATTWSNKMRIVG
+170 DTTWSDPMRIVG
-182 ERGPGGTNGSYTE
+182 EKGTDGSYTE

-206 ASSANSPGVD
+206 ASSANSPGVE

-244 ESSPAYTRINGKDG
+244 ESSPAYTRLNGKDG

-295 YTGETGTGIVNGF
+295 YTGETGSGIVHGF

-323 QYFYHMAWATG
+323 QYFYHIAWATG

-371 PDPSDWSQYK
+371 PDPSDWNQYK

-394 VKLDT
+394 IKLDS

-415 LGKYRLLRHTG
+415 LGKYHLLRHTG

-450 EALGAL
+450 EALGVL
-456 TGDTNSDIYGTIT
+456 SGDKDSDIYGIIT
-469 GNNLKEED
+469 GNGLKEEN

-485 YSGPTVVANR
+485 YSGPAAVANR

-524 VLRQGTEG
+524 VLRQGVDG

-592 GKSDLRNTLGSD
+592 GKSDSRNTVGSND
-604 EFAKYWD
+604 FAKYWD

-635 GSNEINLTEKN
+635 GSNEINLTDKN
-646 TGEIFGSYRI
+646 GDIFGSYRI

-668 WLGAATGDGA
+668 WLGAATGGGA

-686 EIYSVSGTIGGFKI
+686 EIYSVSGTIGGFRI
-700 SENAIGSDQSGNMY
+700 GENGLGTSEGSNMF
-714 LTNNYIHFGIA
+714 LMNEYIHFGNFAALTNFDGYCIELGRRNNRCLTA
-725 KSIYN
+725 VSATSSNNDIYE
-730 QDGHWVNLGKVDD
+730 GGFFSVLVNKPMKFL
-743 CCLEIM
+743 
-749 SVASGSNTVNVG
+749 SS
-761 GYVSVTLNTPR
+761 Y
-772 PKSEANFA
+772 A
-780 AALRLEC
+780 AALRLQC
-787 LWAEGG
+787 DWTAD
-793 AGTFDITN
+793 AGEIDMTKAF
-801 AKEGNHAILIDSG
+801 EGNHAILIESG
-814 DVAGLRPSFIRINSS
+814 DVAGIRPSFVRINKD
-829 LELSDY
+829 LALSDY
-835 NYNIECYNE
+835 NFNVECYNE
-844 ENKPITLTLPSSP
+844 ENKPITLTLPVSP

-864 VIQRGRGRVNFRS
+864 VIQRGRGRINFRS

-889 TDGKTWYSGIRGQVT
+889 ADGKTWYSGTRGQVT

>member
-1 MTLVRATFHIASVV
+1 MTLVRGTFNISSVA

-23 EIVPSTRTLSV
+23 EIVPSTHSLLI
-34 DANGEWASGT
+34 DADGNWVVGT
-44 TIDKGYAKVT
+44 TTSGRYAKVI
-54 CSVYKIT
+54 CSVYKVT
-61 GKNRELCKGE
+61 GSKRELCTEKLWYSASNVIAKKGSFGGGSFHLMIPSS
-71 TLFYRSNGAYL
+71 TNVVDVSIFASNE
-82 QQFLFN
+82 
-88 TGTFS
+88 
-93 VYADKTASALNAF
+93 TASGPTG
-106 VYSVNMASGNVS
+106 SS
-118 DTPLAMTSITIAH
+118 LAIISIPVIH
-131 DGSNGD
+131 NGTNGTA
-137 DGASLLCQY
+137 GASLLCQY
-146 SADGTNW
+146 SADKTNW
-153 HDGFITG
+153 HDGFRAG

-170 ATTWSNKMRIVG
+170 DTTWSDPMRIVG
-182 ERGPGGTNGSYTE
+182 EKGTDGSYTE

-206 ASSANSPGVD
+206 ASSANSPGVE

-244 ESSPAYTRINGKDG
+244 ESSPAYTRLNGKDG

-295 YTGETGTGIVNGF
+295 YTGETGSGIVHGF

-323 QYFYHMAWATG
+323 QYFYHIAWATG

-371 PDPSDWSQYK
+371 PDPSDWNQYK

-394 VKLDT
+394 IKLDS

-415 LGKYRLLRHTG
+415 LGKYLLLRHTG

-450 EALGAL
+450 EALGVL
-456 TGDTNSDIYGTIT
+456 SGDKDSDIYGIIT
-469 GNNLKEED
+469 GNGLKEEN

-485 YSGPTVVANR
+485 YSGPAAVANR

-510 STMVISV
+510 STMAISV

-524 VLRQGTEG
+524 VLRQGVDG

-592 GKSDLRNTLGSD
+592 GKSDSRNTVGSND
-604 EFAKYWD
+604 FAKYWD

-635 GSNEINLTEKN
+635 GSNEINLTDKN
-646 TGEIFGSYRI
+646 GDIFGSYRI

-668 WLGAATGDGA
+668 WLGATTGGGA

-686 EIYSVSGTIGGFKI
+686 EIYSVSGTIGGFRIGKNGLGT
-700 SENAIGSDQSGNMY
+700 SEGSNMF
-714 LTNNYIHFGIA
+714 LENDYIHFGNFAALSNFDGYCIELGRRNQRCLTA
-725 KSIYN
+725 VSSSSSDNDIY
-730 QDGHWVNLGKVDD
+730 
-743 CCLEIM
+743 
-749 SVASGSNTVNVG
+749 VG
-761 GYVSVTLNTPR
+761 GFFSILVNR
-772 PKSEANFA
+772 PISSFA
-780 AALRLEC
+780 AALHLQC
-787 LWAEGG
+787 DWTVD
-793 AGTFDITN
+793 AGEIDMTK
-801 AKEGNHAILIDSG
+801 ALRGNHAILIESG
-814 DVAGLRPSFIRINSS
+814 DVAGIRPSFVRINKD
-829 LELSDY
+829 LALSDY
-835 NYNIECYNE
+835 NFNVECYNE
-844 ENKPITLTLPSSP
+844 ENKPITLTLPASP

-864 VIQRGRGRVNFRS
+864 VIQRGRGRINFRS
-877 ALGTNIHDLLSD
+877 ALGTNIHDLNSNA
-889 TDGKTWYSGIRGQVT
+889 DGKTWYSGTLGQVT
-904 WFWYDGTEWMVRYVN
+904 WFWYNGTEWLVRYVN
-919 RQ
+919 R